1 MKRFKIALVILPLV
15 LTISGCGNN
24 KTPSNENS
32 AGEGGNKP
40 PAQQTEIKSQSLP
53 DEIFAMNEVTSYVGD
68 TDADGTDEKVVL
80 ATSAQRSAKGEFMW
94 DDGQKW
100 ALYVEEGGGEAY
112 VLVDEYVQTG
122 NVYFDVSDYYLKDGA
137 KPKIMVTVSTG
148 AGYSLKNYTFE
159 REKSVYTEEVVFD
172 TNDVT
177 EGGINRRF
185 SSIPEIVK

>member
-15 LTISGCGNN
+15 LAVSGCGNN
-24 KTPSNENS
+24 KTPANENS
-32 AGEGGNKP
+32 AGEGGNNLP
-40 PAQQTEIKSQSLP
+40 TQQTEIKPQSLP
-53 DEIFAMNEVTSYVGD
+53 DEISAMNEVTSYVGD

-122 NVYFDVSDYYLKDGA
+122 NVYFDVLDYYLKDGA

-148 AGYSLKNYTFE
+148 AGYCLKNYTFE
-159 REKSVYTEEVVFD
+159 KEKSVYTEEVVFD

-177 EGGINRRF
+177 EAGINRRF

>member
-1 MKRFKIALVILPLV
+1 MKRFKIALVILSLV

-24 KTPSNENS
+24 KTPANENS
-32 AGEGGNKP
+32 AGEGGDKSSV
-40 PAQQTEIKSQSLP
+40 QQTEIKSQSLP
-53 DEIFAMNEVTSYVGD
+53 DEISAMNEVTSYVGD

-80 ATSAQRSAKGEFMW
+80 ATSAQRSAKGEFIW
-94 DDGQKW
+94 NDGQKW

-185 SSIPEIVK
+185 SSIPEII